1 MIKNNFETIMKPFTQ
16 LTGKEEF
23 FQPYNLRIVIYY
35 YEKQPIQNILIGE
48 YTNLKS
54 GIKDAVDFI

>member
-1 MIKNNFETIMKPFTQ
+1 MKPFNQ